1 MTRVRRTVAIGLG
14 VSLLGLAS
22 IFQLNVGP
30 QQPADGMD
38 ALSDIRGQHVKKQYE
53 EWAKAMDGAGGDS
66 NIVVSLG
73 RPRNHAKEGRVAS
86 GFSRLD
92 FKAGRITAEIGGL
105 PDAKEYDLWLVD
117 NVDGDRRS
125 NMPESGDNMVKIGEL
140 VRDGD
145 LSKLDAKVDLAMFD
159 RFQTD
164 VVVVARRGETPHD
177 GLTLMG
183 SLSLFQRMYTAL
195 GTPER
200 LMASD
205 FATAAR
211 KGAVP
216 AGDAILTVRSAHAA
230 NVHVD
235 ADVVFSALVKT
246 GANLFINETFLGN
259 GRTCATCHP
268 ATHNTTV
275 DAQFIAGL
283 SDTDPLFSAEFVP
296 ALANHFENPLL
307 MRKLGLIKENL
318 DGMDNLPQK
327 FVMRSVPHTLAL
339 KTSLANTSFPFDNT
353 VPANSNFPPGYP
365 AQRTGWGG
373 DGAPNGGSLR
383 DFATGAVTQHFP
395 LTLARAAGSDF
406 RLPTPAELDAMEAF
420 QLALG
425 RQAEVNIATLKLRD
439 VRAVLGR
446 EIFNRLDTGNP
457 PKPSIG
463 LAPNPAPQ
471 GPPLPAG
478 KCALCHENAGA
489 NLNVRAFTE
498 LFNGLGVPLPTVT
511 GNANFATGVNDLKA
525 LPADLFDRPG
535 NRRDGG
541 FGIIPHDNVTP
552 LPQNGNLPCA
562 AGKGGFG
569 VVTLPGGVLPPG
581 LCEEDFNTPPLI
593 EAADTPPFFHN
604 NAVNTIEA
612 AAAFYNDTAFNDSVG
627 GQLLKALD
635 TNGVGIDL
643 DTTQITAVVSFLRIL
658 NALENLRQAKETNDA
673 AIVGLFTLGSADV
686 DTLLNNVRA
695 EVEDAMQVLEDGH
708 LHPAA
713 VKNLRTAFSI
723 LNTPAR
729 NFQLGTVNTRILAAR
744 ADLVDP

>member
-30 QQPADGMD
+30 QPAGEMD

-73 RPRNHAKEGRVAS
+73 RPRNHAKEGRLAS

-105 PDAKEYDLWLVD
+105 PEAKQYDLWLVD
-117 NVDGDRRS
+117 NVDGERRS

-457 PKPSIG
+457 PKPTIG

-552 LPQNGNLPCA
+552 LPQNGNRPCA

-635 TNGVGIDL
+635 TNGTGIDL

-713 VKNLRTAFSI
+713 VKNLRTAFNI

-729 NFQLGTVNTRILAAR
+729 NFQLGTVNTRISAAK